1 MTDPATASHPLLI
14 VTSDSDDVPIGLTA
28 DASPIPFTT
37 AWDAA
42 GVGDA
47 LPEAEVVFLW
57 TMRSPAFDALR
68 GEWSSAERLRW
79 VHSCS
84 AGVER
89 LLFPEL
95 VESDVVLTNSRGVY
109 DVPMAEYAV
118 ALMLAAAKGLPETL
132 ARQREHD
139 WRFRYTE
146 TLAGKRLVV
155 VGPGSIGRT
164 VAANAGAFGMSTS
177 AIGRSAR
184 GADDHFDEVAG
195 PDGLLDVLS
204 EADYVVITVPL
215 TNETR
220 GMIDARAIAAMKPT
234 ARLIN
239 LARGAVVDQD
249 ALVDAL
255 REGRIAGAGLDVF
268 AEEPLDPQNPLWDM
282 PNVIVSPHISGD
294 TDTSERDVVDLFLD
308 NLRRWLA
315 GEPLRNVVDKRLG
328 FVTAP

>member
-1 MTDPATASHPLLI
+1 VADETAVL
-14 VTSDSDDVPIGLTA
+14 VVAAAEDDAPPGLTSET
-28 DASPIPFTT
+28 SPLPLAF
-37 AWDAA
+37 AWDPS
-42 GVGDA
+42 GVEA
-47 LPEAEVVFLW
+47 VLPDVEVVFLW

-68 GEWSSAERLRW
+68 HVWPSAERLRW

-109 DVPMAEYAV
+109 DQPMAEYAL

-132 ARQREHD
+132 ARQREHE
-139 WRFRYTE
+139 WRFRYTG

-155 VGPGSIGRT
+155 VGPGSIGRA
-164 VAANAGAFGMSTS
+164 VASYAGAIGMSTS
-177 AIGRSAR
+177 AVGRSVR

-195 PDGLLDVLS
+195 PDGLLDVLG

-215 TNETR
+215 TDETR
-220 GMIDARAIAAMKPT
+220 GMIGREAIAAMKPT
-234 ARLIN
+234 AHLIN
-239 LARGAVVDQD
+239 LARGAVIDQD

-268 AEEPLDPQNPLWDM
+268 AEEPLDPANPLWDM

-294 TDTSERDVVDLFLD
+294 TDTSERNVVDLFLD
-308 NLRRWLA
+308 NLRRWQA
-315 GEPLRNVVDKRLG
+315 GEPLLNVVDKRLG
-328 FVTAP
+328 FVTGP

>member
-1 MTDPATASHPLLI
+1 MADAAPILV
-14 VTSDSDDVPIGLTA
+14 VTSGPDDAASGLTP
-28 DASPIPFTT
+28 DTSPLPLTP
-37 AWDAA
+37 AWDAD
-42 GVGDA
+42 GVAAA
-47 LPEAEVVFLW
+47 LPDTEIVFLW

-68 GEWSSAERLRW
+68 NVWPEAKHLRW

-95 VESDVVLTNSRGVY
+95 VESEVVLTNSRGVY
-109 DVPMAEYAV
+109 DLPMAEYGL

-164 VAANAGAFGMSTS
+164 VARHAAALGMRASAVGRTARTS
-177 AIGRSAR
+177 
-184 GADDHFDEVAG
+184 DPDFDAVASRDAL
-195 PDGLLDVLS
+195 PQALA

-215 TNETR
+215 TDDSR
-220 GMIDARAIAAMKPT
+220 GMIDREAIAAMKPT

-239 LARGAVVDQD
+239 LARGAVVDEP
-249 ALVDAL
+249 ALIEAL

-268 AEEPLDPQNPLWDM
+268 AEEPLDPSSPLWDM
-282 PNVIVSPHISGD
+282 PNVVVSPHISGD
-294 TDTSERDVVDLFLD
+294 TDTSEQDVVDLFLD

-328 FVTAP
+328 FVTGS

>member
-1 MTDPATASHPLLI
+1 MTDAGAAPPLLI
-14 VTSDSDDVPIGLTA
+14 VTSDEDDVPVGLTK
-28 DASPIPFTT
+28 DVPPIPFTM

-47 LPEAEVVFLW
+47 LPDTEIVFLW

-68 GEWSSAERLRW
+68 DMWSSAGGLRW

-89 LLFPEL
+89 LLFPQL

-109 DVPMAEYAV
+109 DLPMAEYAIG
-118 ALMLAAAKGLPETL
+118 LMLAAAKGLPETL
-132 ARQREHD
+132 ARQRDHD

-146 TLAGKRLVV
+146 TLAGKQLVV

-164 VAANAGAFGMSTS
+164 VARAAAGLGMRVS
-177 AIGRSAR
+177 AVGRSAR
-184 GADDHFDEVAG
+184 TDDADFDAVAG
-195 PDGLLDVLS
+195 GDGLDAALAG
-204 EADYVVITVPL
+204 ADYVVVTAPL
-215 TNETR
+215 TDETR
-220 GMIDARAIAAMKPT
+220 GMIGRSAIAAMRPT

-255 REGRIAGAGLDVF
+255 RGGRVAGAGLDVF
-268 AEEPLDPQNPLWDM
+268 AEEPLDPSSPLWDM

-328 FVTAP
+328 FVTGQ

>member
-1 MTDPATASHPLLI
+1 MS
-14 VTSDSDDVPIGLTA
+14 
-28 DASPIPFTT
+28 DASPPPMLVVASDEGDSPPGLTPETSPLPFTL
-37 AWDAA
+37 AWDPA
-42 GVGDA
+42 GVEAA
-47 LPEAEVVFLW
+47 LPDVEIVFLW

-68 GEWSSAERLRW
+68 HLWPSAKRLRW

-89 LLFPEL
+89 LLFSEL

-109 DVPMAEYAV
+109 DLPMAEYAV

-132 ARQREHD
+132 ARQREHE
-139 WRFRYTE
+139 WKFRYTE
-146 TLAGKRLVV
+146 TLVGKRLVV

-164 VAANAGAFGMSTS
+164 VAAYAGSLGMSTS
-177 AIGRSAR
+177 AVGRSAR

-195 PDGLLDVLS
+195 PDDLPDALA

-215 TNETR
+215 TDDTR
-220 GMIDARAIAAMKPT
+220 GMIDAKAMAAMKPT

-255 REGRIAGAGLDVF
+255 RDGRIAGAGLDVF
-268 AEEPLDPQNPLWDM
+268 AEEPLDPSNPLWDM

-294 TDTSERDVVDLFLD
+294 TDTSEQHVVDLFLD
-308 NLRRWLA
+308 NLRRWLT

-328 FVTAP
+328 FVTGS

>member
-1 MTDPATASHPLLI
+1 
-14 VTSDSDDVPIGLTA
+14 VA
-28 DASPIPFTT
+28 DAAPVLVVTGDENDAPPDLTEETSPLSFTL
-37 AWDAA
+37 AWDPP
-42 GVGDA
+42 GVETA
-47 LPEAEVVFLW
+47 LPEVEIVFLW

-68 GEWSSAERLRW
+68 HVWPAAERLRW

-89 LLFPEL
+89 LLFPGL

-109 DVPMAEYAV
+109 DLPMAEYAV

-132 ARQREHD
+132 ARQREHE
-139 WRFRYTE
+139 WKFRYTE

-155 VGPGSIGRT
+155 VGPGSIGRA
-164 VAANAGAFGMSTS
+164 VASHAGALGMRTS
-177 AIGRSAR
+177 AVGRSR
-184 GADDHFDEVAG
+184 RSADDQFDEVAG
-195 PDGLLDVLS
+195 PGEMQEVLA

-215 TNETR
+215 TDDTR
-220 GMIDARAIAAMKPT
+220 GMMGSEALAAMKPT

-239 LARGAVVDQD
+239 LARGAVVDQA

-255 REGRIAGAGLDVF
+255 REGRLAGAGLDVF
-268 AEEPLDPQNPLWDM
+268 AEEPLDPSSPLWDM

-315 GEPLRNVVDKRLG
+315 GEPLRNVVDKQLG
-328 FVTAP
+328 FVSGP